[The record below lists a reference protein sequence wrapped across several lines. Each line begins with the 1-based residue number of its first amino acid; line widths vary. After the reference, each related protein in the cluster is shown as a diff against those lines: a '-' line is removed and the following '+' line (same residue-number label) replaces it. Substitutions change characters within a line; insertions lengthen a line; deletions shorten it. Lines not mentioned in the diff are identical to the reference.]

1 MFKSSIV
8 FATFYC
14 SKLLKRTQREAG
26 LARQSCAG
34 DPRATR
40 RAGALVRRGAAHAV
54 GGEVAIVTRRGR
66 LMQQGPKTLRASPPR
81 FPGGRGA
88 PPEPARW
95 GASRAPRDRE
105 VEWRPPSPAGSL
117 SLGVMSGGPKPSRG
131 ARVFR
136 GAPEEASSSA
146 SVHALLRGNGD
157 PDASGCVTQRGSV
170 RSRAAP
176 AHLRGTGAASH
187 PPWPRRSSLPAPPH
201 GPGQWP
207 ALTCGP
213 VCPLLHHV
221 LICD

>member
-14 SKLLKRTQREAG
+14 SKLLKRTQRAAG

-54 GGEVAIVTRRGR
+54 GGEVAIVTHRGR
-66 LMQQGPKTLRASPPR
+66 LMQQGPETLRASPPR

-105 VEWRPPSPAGSL
+105 VEWRPPSPGRQSVPGGHEWRAEAVSGHPRLQGCSGRSQQQRQRPRSAAGER
-117 SLGVMSGGPKPSRG
+117 GPRRQRVRNS
-131 ARVFR
+131 ARVR
-136 GAPEEASSSA
+136 
-146 SVHALLRGNGD
+146 ALPRRT
-157 PDASGCVTQRGSV
+157 C
-170 RSRAAP
+170 AP
-176 AHLRGTGAASH
+176 ARHRCRV
-187 PPWPRRSSLPAPPH
+187 PPAV
-201 GPGQWP
+201 
-207 ALTCGP
+207 A
-213 VCPLLHHV
+213 
-221 LICD
+221 